1 MAKKR
6 VGMEE
11 MLVKALGDKEFGKKE
26 KVEMKEKVGKE
37 KEVSEIT
44 KQMKELHQMSRFLQD
59 KLSTLQ
65 NSLSEV
71 KDISDDEEE
80 EIFEDVDFDSDDE
93 IIELPAPNQEDR
105 VGYETITLI
114 SPKKDVEVESREI
127 LDVEESFGG
136 IAEYDDDDLDEE
148 SRELLN
154 IDESYLDEDS
164 KPSEFPLD
172 GVIDGN
178 ERYIGHLMDEEPENL
193 ISEVDIKLEPKE
205 ENVDPIDLS
214 LPQGWKVRRS
224 KGKMEGKFLYN
235 SPDGKYFH
243 SVYSVI
249 QYMLENDHSKADV
262 EIMKSNLR

>member
-1 MAKKR
+1 
-6 VGMEE
+6 
-11 MLVKALGDKEFGKKE
+11 MLVKALSAKKGGKKE
-26 KVEMKEKVGKE
+26 TFVKKE

-114 SPKKDVEVESREI
+114 SPKKEVVDEDDLEVESREI

-136 IAEYDDDDLDEE
+136 IADYDDDDLDEE

-154 IDESYLDEDS
+154 IEESYLDEDS

-172 GVIDGN
+172 GN
-178 ERYIGHLMDEEPENL
+178 ERYIGHQMDEEPENL

-205 ENVDPIDLS
+205 ENVDPSDLS

-243 SVYSVI
+243 SGYTVI